1 MELLR
6 LSPLGRAGLRRT
18 TPRVSTPAKRWYD
31 NDVHKQDANLFVKA
45 DWQVARG
52 LHLFADMQYRYVSYE
67 AWGVNDNYVDNQVNP
82 DGTTGGMQLI
92 DVDKQY
98 HFFQSEG
105 GPDLRVRAQPHALR
119 PRSPSHRRSPR
130 ATTSPT
136 ASARLS
142 PAPSGSSTTRSDT
155 RSTTAG

>member
-1 MELLR
+1 M
-6 LSPLGRAGLRRT
+6 
-18 TPRVSTPAKRWYD
+18 
-31 NDVHKQDANLFVKA
+31 HKQDANLFVKA

-98 HFFQSEG
+98 HFFNPKAGLTYEFA
-105 GPDLRVRAQPHALR
+105 RATTR
-119 PRSPSHRRSPR
+119 STPRSPSHRRSPR